1 MALVGIWAH
10 EELTMFLEIY
20 KLLQEAEVSEKLIG
34 FRVGLP
40 VKCLP
45 FSSLSGLTLA
55 LVHIWAHEELTM
67 LLEI

>member
-1 MALVGIWAH
+1 
-10 EELTMFLEIY
+10 MFLEIY
-20 KLLQEAEVSEKLIG
+20 KLLQQAEVSEKLIG

-45 FSSLSGLTLA
+45 FSSFSGLTLA